1 MNFMDRTAIG
11 NARLYNMEEDLGLG
25 EGEYQLAVS
34 VLFITYCLFEVVSS
48 PNCRLE
54 RASLTQTAIEPHHQE
69 IEARTLSCRT
79 GTRVGL
85 GRNFHCFC
93 QQSRFAR
100 RLPPVARNV

>member
-48 PNCRLE
+48 QCLLE
-54 RASLTQTAIEPHHQE
+54 SKHVTNLDSH
-69 IEARTLSCRT
+69 RTLS
-79 GTRVGL
+79 
-85 GRNFHCFC
+85 
-93 QQSRFAR
+93 SRD
-100 RLPPVARNV
+100 

>member
-48 PNCRLE
+48 QYPLGWKDVTNPG
-54 RASLTQTAIEPHHQE
+54 SL
-69 IEARTLSCRT
+69 RTLSSKDLSLHAILQ
-79 GTRVGL
+79 G
-85 GRNFHCFC
+85 
-93 QQSRFAR
+93 
-100 RLPPVARNV
+100 